1 MPVELRKRPAPK
13 EPATAPPPTKRGS
26 GAGNTAKKLTEKAK
40 AAVTSKA
47 TKDDSVPTAA
57 AEPKSNGTAGTG
69 GKIGVGEKIALD
81 GFGGTLQT
89 NDGQDVTLK
98 DVLDKS
104 LAGIVLFT
112 YPKASTPGCTSTL
125 FCAYVFYLFGY
136 ERLTSSY
143 RHHPSM
149 PLPGQLR
156 SNYGRIAINLWTQ
169 HGQSQGQ

>member
-1 MPVELRKRPAPK
+1 VERLA
-13 EPATAPPPTKRGS
+13 
-26 GAGNTAKKLTEKAK
+26 EKAK
-40 AAVTSKA
+40 AAVTNKA
-47 TKDDSVPTAA
+47 TKDDSAPTAAAEAPITAA
-57 AEPKSNGTAGTG
+57 AEPKPNGTASTG

-98 DVLDKS
+98 DLLDKS
-104 LAGIVLFT
+104 LAGIVVFT

-125 FCAYVFYLFGY
+125 FCAYVLYLLGY

-143 RHHPSM
+143 RHHTSM